1 MTQVDTLITGGK
13 VVGSSGIQEANVAIL
28 DGKVHSL
35 VSPGIQIETSKTV
48 DASGRYLL
56 PGCVDCHVHTRDPG
70 QTHKEDFGTLT
81 KAAAVGGVT
90 TIMCQPNTTPMI
102 NNLQVFAQVME
113 DWPRKAMI
121 DFAIQP
127 LAEPENIG
135 EYKGLLDAGAIS
147 LEFLGPT
154 STGPMMMEMM
164 QTVHENGGLSSL
176 SVGAVDASYSQMV
189 RQRSQEAGQK
199 DMSAW
204 LKAWPEVSEPIGVSR
219 ALLLTEGTPYRFHLH
234 MITTRRALEII
245 RQAKET
251 RSDKIHV
258 ETSANYLLRTEEDHH
273 KLGHFSCILPRFK
286 SADDNEAAWEAL
298 LDGTIDMVST
308 DHSPHARDEKEAGK
322 EDIWKTPTGIPLIE
336 LSLPLMLSQVNA
348 GRLGLPRLVSLM
360 AETPAR
366 EYGIFPQKGTI
377 QVGADADIVM
387 VDMERETAV
396 DDSKLVT
403 APKYSAFHGFQLK
416 SMPVATMVRGEIVA
430 EEGSIVAPSPQG
442 KVVKPR
448 R

>member
-1 MTQVDTLITGGK
+1 MAQVDTLITGGK

-35 VSPGIQIETSKTV
+35 VSPGLQIEASKTI
-48 DASGRYLL
+48 DAKGRYLL

-81 KAAAVGGVT
+81 KAAATGGVT
-90 TIMCQPNTTPMI
+90 TIMCQPNTTPVI
-102 NNLQVFAQVME
+102 NNMQVFAQVME
-113 DWPRKAMI
+113 DWPKKAVI
-121 DFAIQP
+121 DYAIQP

-135 EYKGLLDAGAIS
+135 EYRGLLDAGAIS

-164 QTVHENGGLSSL
+164 QTVHENGGLASL
-176 SVGAVDASYSQMV
+176 SVSAGDSSYAQMV
-189 RQRSQEAGQK
+189 RQRSQEAGQQ

-204 LKAWPEVSEPIGVSR
+204 LRAWPEVNEAVGVSR
-219 ALLLTEGTPYRFHLH
+219 VLLLTEGTPYHFHLH
-234 MITTRRALEII
+234 MITTRRALEVI
-245 RQAKET
+245 RMAKQT

-258 ETSANYLLRTEEDHH
+258 ETSANYLLRTEEEHY
-273 KLGHFSCILPRFK
+273 KQGPFSCILPRFK

-336 LSLPLMLSQVNA
+336 LSLPLMLSQVSA
-348 GRLGLPRLVSLM
+348 GRLGLPKVVSLM

-366 EYGIFPQKGTI
+366 EYGIFPQKGAI

-387 VDMERETAV
+387 VDMERSATV
-396 DDSKLVT
+396 DDAKLVT
-403 APKYSAFHGFQLK
+403 SPKYSAFHGFPLK
-416 SMPVATMVRGEIVA
+416 GLPVATMVRGEVVA
-430 EEGSIVAPSPQG
+430 EEGNIVAPSPQG
-442 KVVKPR
+442 KMVKPR